1 MLKLTLLTVGIVAA
15 ALLLLSI
22 NIIVRGG
29 KFRGEHVGQSKAMR
43 QKGIHCLQSMDRIE
57 RMKDPHHATKTER
70 KREMREDKRNITIRE
85 KGK

>member
-1 MLKLTLLTVGIVAA
+1 MLKLTLLTVGIVAV

-22 NIIVRGG
+22 NIIVKGG
-29 KFRGEHVGQSKAMR
+29 KFRSEHVGQSKAMR

-70 KREMREDKRNITIRE
+70 GER
-85 KGK
+85 